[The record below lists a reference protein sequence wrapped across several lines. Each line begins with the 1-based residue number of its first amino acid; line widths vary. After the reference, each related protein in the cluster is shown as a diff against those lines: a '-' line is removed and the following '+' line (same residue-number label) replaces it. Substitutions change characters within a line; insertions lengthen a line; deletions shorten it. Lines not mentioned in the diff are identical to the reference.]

1 MLCPIDSSASSAYNN
16 TESIMRETK
25 GAWTMAKIFYR
36 ERNRFGAGTNQP
48 RFAVVG
54 VQGSDMTFFQFHL
67 RKGELEAIAAAVG
80 AELVELPR
88 GKGDHLGSAGG
99 GGKRKTGRGGKTVR
113 RRTSSK

>member
-1 MLCPIDSSASSAYNN
+1 
-16 TESIMRETK
+16 
-25 GAWTMAKIFYR
+25 
-36 ERNRFGAGTNQP
+36 
-48 RFAVVG
+48 
-54 VQGSDMTFFQFHL
+54 L